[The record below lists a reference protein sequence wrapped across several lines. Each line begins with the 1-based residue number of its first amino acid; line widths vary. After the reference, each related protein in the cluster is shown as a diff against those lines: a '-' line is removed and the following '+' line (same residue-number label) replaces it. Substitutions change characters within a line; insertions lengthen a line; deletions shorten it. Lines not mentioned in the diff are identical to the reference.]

1 MQAVYEI
8 EMVRSIALCQ
18 RYCYSAAMKKTSFA
32 GMNCPVAQA
41 LDQIGEWW
49 SLLILRNAF
58 NGVRTFDQFQKT
70 LGIASNILAG
80 RLQVLVNAGILERAR
95 DPHDGRRFEY
105 RLTDKGRA
113 LHPVLV
119 GLYQWGE
126 EWVPNEKGRRVELID
141 DNTGE
146 PIAPLQV
153 TSKDG
158 RKLRPQEVRVEP
170 GPGADQHILVTLAAG
185 RQRRSETDSAKQ
197 PVSDS

>member
-1 MQAVYEI
+1 
-8 EMVRSIALCQ
+8 
-18 RYCYSAAMKKTSFA
+18 MKKTSFA

-185 RQRRSETDSAKQ
+185 RQRRSETDSANQ